1 MLIRQSGE
9 YQWEGIP
16 VLAYKEEGN
25 HFKSITR
32 QLLLEGEPELPCQL
46 RYFEVAPG
54 GHSTLERHQHVH
66 FVVIFRGEGEVLIG
80 KNIYHVKEKDVLV
93 IPSFTW
99 HQLRATADNS
109 PLGFLCLVKE
119 ERDKAI
125 LPTEEE
131 LKRLK
136 ENPNIA
142 TFIRS

>member
-66 FVVIFRGEGEVLIG
+66 FVVILRGEGEVLVG
-80 KNIYHVKEKDVLV
+80 KDIYHVREKDVFV
-93 IPSFTW
+93 IPTFTW
-99 HQLRATADNS
+99 HQLRATVDNK

-125 LPTEEE
+125 LPNEEDLE
-131 LKRLK
+131 LLK
-136 ENPNIA
+136 EDGNVA
-142 TFIRS
+142 AFIRT